1 LAGDAKGATATP
13 KKYFSPM
20 SANNKSVALN
30 LGMQNVS
37 LAEFEILPNGG
48 LSLSAYQS
56 NELSPDPADDIARVG
71 AIGEAVGA
79 LRQSLQV
86 KGGVTGQHCLPSQAV
101 FTRFVRLPGSS
112 PEDIKAVISF
122 EAQQNVPFPI
132 NEVVWDYQILGGE
145 REGTWDVA
153 LAAIKSD
160 QLSEVYD
167 SCVNG
172 GVKAD
177 HIDIAPM
184 ALANAFRFNYSDYAG
199 TTLLV
204 DMGARTTNLVFVD
217 GEKVFSRTIPIG
229 GNAITVAI
237 AKELGCEAVEAERM
251 KKEKGFVGLGG
262 GYAEDPD
269 PTVAKIAKVAR
280 NTMTRLHAEI
290 TRSISFYRAN
300 QGGTAPVRALL
311 CGGAMSMGSMRE
323 FFSEKLQMPLEWFNP
338 LRNVC
343 VSSPQVAAAVEGRI
357 HTLGELVGL
366 ALRAG
371 EKCPVEINLR
381 PVRARTELELK
392 KRKPA
397 LIAALVCLVFALLSL
412 HLFFSSAGEKLV
424 SVTEGEQSDIKRL
437 KGISSQIQ
445 QSRDERQ
452 RLQDLAAPILLSIE
466 ERRVWLALLDTLGKS
481 LPPRYIWTTQIT
493 PLSNGAAVSLE
504 PTSVIA
510 PPQPKPTPARKPT
523 PQPKSDKKAKDKGK
537 DAAKE
542 KAKNV
547 PPPPGIDAIRIDG
560 LYLENPSMT
569 GANVAVVDAFV
580 DSLAKSGFFVIDS
593 TVKTSMVRTQ
603 PDNTS
608 WAYGYSF
615 VVPLKYPI
623 ALP

>member
-1 LAGDAKGATATP
+1 
-13 KKYFSPM
+13 M
-20 SANNKSVALN
+20 SANTKSIALN
-30 LGMQNVS
+30 LGMQNVA
-37 LAEFEILPNGG
+37 LAEFEVLPDGG
-48 LSLSAYQS
+48 LSLAAYRVG
-56 NELSPDPADDIARVG
+56 ELSPDPADDIGRN
-71 AIGEAVGA
+71 EAVGSCVGSLREA
-79 LRQSLQV
+79 LQMKS
-86 KGGVTGQHCLPSQAV
+86 GVTGHHCLPSQAV

-112 PEDIKAVISF
+112 AEDVKAVIGF

-132 NEVVWDYQILGGE
+132 DEVVWDYQILGGE

-153 LAAIKSD
+153 LVAIKSD
-160 QLSEVYD
+160 QLSEIYD
-167 SCVNG
+167 GCVKG
-172 GVKAD
+172 GVRAN
-177 HIDIAPM
+177 HIDIVPM
-184 ALANAFRFNYSDYAG
+184 ALANAYRFNYSDYEG
-199 TTLLV
+199 TSLLI
-204 DMGARTTNLVFVD
+204 DMGARTTNLVFID
-217 GEKVFSRTIPIG
+217 GDKVFSRTIPIG
-229 GNAITVAI
+229 GNTITAAIS
-237 AKELGCEAVEAERM
+237 KELSCEISEAELL
-251 KKEKGFVGLGG
+251 KKEKGYVALGG

-290 TRSISFYRAN
+290 TRSISYYRAN
-300 QGGTAPVRALL
+300 QGGAAPVRVLL
-311 CGGAMSMGSMRE
+311 CGGAMSMRYMVE
-323 FFSEKLQMPLEWFNP
+323 FFVEKLQVPSEWFNP
-338 LRNVC
+338 LRNVAVASEQV
-343 VSSPQVAAAVEGRI
+343 VSAVEGRI

-366 ALRAG
+366 GLREAG
-371 EKCPVEINLR
+371 NCPVEINLR
-381 PVRARTELELK
+381 PVRARTEIELA

-412 HLFFSSAGEKLV
+412 YLFFSSASEKMA
-424 SVTEGEQSDIKRL
+424 SVTEGVQSDIKRL
-437 KGISSQIQ
+437 KGISGQIQ
-445 QSRDERQ
+445 QAKDERQ
-452 RLQDLAAPILLSIE
+452 RLQDLAAPILLSVE

-493 PLSNGAAVSLE
+493 PLSNGVPVSLE

-510 PPQPKPTPARKPT
+510 PPQPKPTPVKKPT
-523 PQPKSDKKAKDKGK
+523 PQPKNAKDKAKDAKGK
-537 DAAKE
+537 DAA

-580 DSLAKSGFFVIDS
+580 DSLAKSGFFVIDNA
-593 TVKTSMVRTQ
+593 VRTSMVRTQ